1 MKISRRAALVTI
13 GAAASAQAPLSAQKR
28 PPAQTVLLDRL
39 CETIVPGATEAGA
52 GKFIRLLM
60 SENEDYRRRIAG
72 GLTWLNS
79 RCRSRFD
86 REYLELEEG
95 RQREMLDQIAYRAN
109 GEEDPSLT
117 PGIEFFAFLRQLAM
131 DGFFTSE
138 QGVEY
143 LEYKGNGFLTEFP
156 GCPEPE

>member
-1 MKISRRAALVTI
+1 VKVTRREALVTI
-13 GAAASAQAPLSAQKR
+13 GAVASAQAPLPAQKR
-28 PPAQTVLLDRL
+28 PPAQTVLLDHL
-39 CETIVPGATEAGA
+39 CETIVPGATEAVA

-60 SENEDYRRRIAG
+60 SENEDYRRRLAG
-72 GLTWLNS
+72 GLTWLNA
-79 RCRSRFD
+79 RCRNRFD

-95 RQREMLDQIAYRAN
+95 QQREMLDQIAYRAN
-109 GEEDPSLT
+109 GDEDSTLV

-138 QGVEY
+138 QGIDY